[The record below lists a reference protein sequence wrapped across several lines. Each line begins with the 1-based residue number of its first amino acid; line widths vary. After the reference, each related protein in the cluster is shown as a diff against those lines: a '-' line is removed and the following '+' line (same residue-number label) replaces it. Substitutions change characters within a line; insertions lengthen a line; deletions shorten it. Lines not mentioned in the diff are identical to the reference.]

1 VKSANDRHGSPT
13 LPARYEPLA
22 RLGQGGAGEVWS
34 VRDRYTDRRYALK
47 LLSRDAGEGATAS
60 LVKEAIA
67 LSGLEGLGVPRV
79 ISFGKLP
86 DNSRLYMLRE
96 LVEGQSLEELIST
109 RQDPRLCLSGLALA
123 AEKLTRVHRAGL
135 LHGDIK
141 PANIIVEP
149 ETNDA
154 NLVDLGLAEPFR
166 DRGSIA
172 RGLTPKYAAPE
183 LLAGGALTVRAEIHA
198 LGVTLADII
207 DSPGTKEQ
215 LGSREFEQLDQVRA
229 RATARDPQ
237 SRYPSADEFAAAL
250 RGSAKLRDSTVSLD
264 GDALWPIVGLE
275 PVSARL
281 GRLAL
286 DSAPGTLLEVN
297 GPAGAGKSVLLT
309 RLAWSLGIEGLPLVW
324 IDDGL
329 IGDPAAVAS
338 ELESLPDDP
347 EATVL
352 IDDFERLDAD
362 NQARVTRA
370 RARGVRVIVTASEPL
385 PLPADERF
393 EVPPLAESIAAELV
407 RRAVPS
413 LMPSVVKRLLDVSGR
428 RPGRLKRL
436 IQRIAAASVVSEA
449 DIEALLGSPGRGSI
463 APESPLGRVQDL
475 LDRGRFTEA
484 QGVLDAGVDA
494 DPVGLATARARLA
507 IGLGEVQKAHDVLLA
522 VKELAEVRRDSER
535 GRAWRLWLARA
546 EVGLRRPESALGMLE
561 ELVSLPGPLGAEAAV
576 YRGLALFHAGKAEA
590 AAGQLAE
597 AREAAVA
604 LGASRVE
611 GLALL
616 CLGRMHLDT
625 EQHDAARTAFE
636 QALVAA
642 ERASDASALA
652 TAQSNLAVLLR
663 RRGDVAGA
671 IQHFEAAID
680 AGRRS
685 GRLSSVR
692 LSLANLANTD
702 LYLGRLERAQA
713 SIDELERQRD
723 QLGFYGRAQ
732 LTGLKADLLANSGQ
746 IQLAAATYRECAD
759 AFTELGQGEGAAEAR
774 LYAVLLTPLEGS
786 VDLEALHAE
795 VRLARSQI
803 GDSPTHRPVYYLALA
818 RLERITKND
827 VQARAHL
834 EQALSEARET
844 KQPEWIWRTLE
855 ARAELE
861 AADGQLLMAQRDRE
875 AAVLVLEEIAARLP
889 QDLREVYWN
898 DERRKRLRA
907 ALPRQRHSPERDV
920 ALAQTV
926 RSTGPVGYAITPISE
941 TTRTP
946 LERRLA
952 RILEINSELLAEFDL
967 ERLTVRVIECAL
979 ELLNAERG
987 FVLLRQEDGSLSVHT
1002 SRDNR
1007 GDVAR
1012 AEFSRSI
1019 AQRAM
1024 ASHKPVVSLDASRDS
1039 AMQSYASVHQLML
1052 QAVACVPIPG
1062 RGGELIGALYLET
1075 RRGPGGEFEREL
1087 PTLGAFADQVG
1098 LALETARLVT
1108 ENMNRAAQ
1116 LAEANSQLETAQER
1130 LRELLGERTQ
1140 KLKLARRRLRDA
1152 HDTLYGHFGYQGL
1165 VGTSAAM
1172 RRLYSLIERVK
1183 DTDVPVLISGE
1194 SGTGKEVASRAVH
1207 RASDRNKEP
1216 FLGINCG
1223 AIPEHLLESE
1233 LFGHV
1238 RGAFTGA
1245 DRERK
1250 GLLRE
1255 AGKGTVLLDEI
1266 GEMPQKMQASMLR
1279 VLQERKVRP
1288 VGGTAEI
1295 DIECRFIFA
1304 THRNLRQMVE
1314 DGRFRED
1321 LYYRIVVV
1329 ELSLPA
1335 LREHAEDIPP
1345 LVDYFLGLFAARYKR
1360 DKKTLTRAALRRLG
1374 SYEWPGNVRQLE
1386 HVLLNAWVL
1395 SDQAEIDVEDLDLPD
1410 EAATEPAR
1418 PQHLDELT
1426 TEPERPSRG
1435 PERPEPRAPA
1445 RQSLS
1450 SHLKDEKAR
1459 IAEAL
1464 AACNWN
1470 RVRAAEMLGM
1480 PRRTFYRRLKQYQL
1494 Q

>member
-1 VKSANDRHGSPT
+1 MRSAAEAHDGLK
-13 LPARYEPLA
+13 LPSRYEPLS
-22 RLGQGGAGEVWS
+22 RLGQGGAGEVWA
-34 VRDRYTDRRYALK
+34 VCDRYTGRRYALK
-47 LLSRDAGEGATAS
+47 LLSRDASEGAAAS
-60 LVKEAIA
+60 LVKEAVA

-96 LVEGQSLEELIST
+96 LVEGRSLQELIDAGE
-109 RQDPRLCLSGLALA
+109 DPRRCLSGLALA

-135 LHGDIK
+135 LHGDMK
-141 PANIIVEP
+141 PANIIVSTESD
-149 ETNDA
+149 DA

-166 DRGSIA
+166 DRGTPA
-172 RGLTPKYAAPE
+172 RGLTPKFAAPE

-198 LGVTLADII
+198 LGVTLGDII
-207 DSPGTKEQ
+207 DSAGAKQALGERELEQ
-215 LGSREFEQLDQVRA
+215 LGLVRL

-237 SRYPSADEFAAAL
+237 GRYPSADEFAAAL
-250 RGSAKLRDSTVSLD
+250 RGSARLRDSTVSLD
-264 GDALWPIVGLE
+264 GAALWPVAGIE
-275 PVSARL
+275 PVAARL
-281 GRLAL
+281 IRAAI
-286 DSAPGTLLEVN
+286 DAPPGSLLEVT
-297 GPAGAGKSVLLT
+297 GPSGAGKSVLLT
-309 RLAWSLGIEGLPLVW
+309 RLAWSLGIEGQPLVW
-324 IDDGL
+324 IDDSL
-329 IGDPAAVAS
+329 IDNPTAVQS
-338 ELESLPDDP
+338 EIESLPDDP
-347 EATVL
+347 EAML
-352 IDDFERLDAD
+352 IVDDFDRMDAGNRALVER
-362 NQARVTRA
+362 V
-370 RARGVRVIVTASEPL
+370 RARGARVIVACSTVVSGAASV
-385 PLPADERF
+385 RF
-393 EVPPLAESIAAELV
+393 EVPPLGEHVAMELV

-413 LMPSVVKRLLDVSGR
+413 LTPKVVKRLLDASGR

-436 IQRIAAASVVSEA
+436 IVRIAAASVVSEQ
-449 DIEALLGSPGRGSI
+449 DIEELLGSTGRISVP
-463 APESPLGRVQDL
+463 PESPLGQVQDL
-475 LDRGRFTEA
+475 LDRGRFT
-484 QGVLDAGVDA
+484 DAGA
-494 DPVGLATARARLA
+494 LLESGIEGDPVGLATARARLA
-507 IGLGEVQKAHDVLLA
+507 IGLGEVQKARDLLVA
-522 VKELAEVRRDSER
+522 VQALAEARPDSER
-535 GRAWRLWLARA
+535 GRSWRLWLARA
-546 EVGLRRPESALGMLE
+546 EVGLRRPEAALSLLE
-561 ELVSLPGPLGAEAAV
+561 ELVHLPGPLGAEAVV
-576 YRGLALFHAGKAEA
+576 YRGLALFHAGQIDEA
-590 AAGQLAE
+590 AACLTE
-597 AREAAVA
+597 ARENARVQ
-604 LGASRVE
+604 GASRVE
-611 GLALL
+611 GLALV
-616 CLGRMHLDT
+616 CLGRVHLHSD
-625 EQHDAARTAFE
+625 ENDAARQAFE

-642 ERASDASALA
+642 EHASDASTLA

-713 SIDELERQRD
+713 SIDELEKQRAH
-723 QLGFYGRAQ
+723 LGDLGRAQ

-746 IQLAAATYRECAD
+746 VVKAMASYRECAD
-759 AFTELGQGEGAAEAR
+759 AFHQLGQGEAAAEAR
-774 LYAVLLTPLEGS
+774 LSAVLLTPLEDNA
-786 VDLEALHAE
+786 DLEALSLE
-795 VRLARSQI
+795 LALSGEQV
-803 GDSPTHRPVYYLALA
+803 GESPTHRPLLFLAQARLA
-818 RLERITKND
+818 RLDKDD
-827 VQARAHL
+827 VKARAQL
-834 EQALSEARET
+834 EKALAEAKLTE
-844 KQPEWIWRTLE
+844 QPEWVWRTLE

-861 AADGQLLMAQRDRE
+861 AADGQLLTAQRDRE
-875 AAVLVLEEIAARLP
+875 AALLVLEEIAARLP

-898 DERRKRLRA
+898 DEKRKRLRA
-907 ALPRQRHSPERDV
+907 ALPPPRHSSDRD
-920 ALAQTV
+920 AAMAQTV
-926 RSTGPVGYAITPISE
+926 RSTNAGYAITPLSD

-1002 SRDNR
+1002 SRDQR
-1007 GDVAR
+1007 GDVVR

-1019 AQRAM
+1019 AQKVM
-1024 ASHKPVVSLDASRDS
+1024 ASHKPVVSLDALRDAS
-1039 AMQSYASVHQLML
+1039 MQGYASVHQLML

-1062 RGGELIGALYLET
+1062 RRGELIGALYLET
-1075 RRGPGGEFEREL
+1075 RLQPGGEFEREL

-1098 LALETARLVT
+1098 LAIETARLVT
-1108 ENMNRAAQ
+1108 ENVNRAAE
-1116 LAEANSQLETAQER
+1116 LADSNAKLEVAQEH

-1152 HDTLYGHFGYQGL
+1152 RDTLYGHFGYQGL

-1172 RRLYSLIERVK
+1172 RRLYSLIDRVK
-1183 DTDVPVLISGE
+1183 DTDVPVLIVGE

-1207 RASDRNKEP
+1207 RGSQRNKEP

-1250 GLLRE
+1250 GLIRE
-1255 AGKGTVLLDEI
+1255 AGSGTVLLDEI
-1266 GEMPQKMQASMLR
+1266 GEMPHKMQASLLR

-1288 VGGTAEI
+1288 VGATAELDI
-1295 DIECRFIFA
+1295 DCRFLFA
-1304 THRNLRQMVE
+1304 THRNLRQMVDE
-1314 DGRFRED
+1314 GRFRED

-1329 ELSLPA
+1329 ELHIPS
-1335 LREHAEDIPP
+1335 LREHLEDIPP

-1360 DKKTLTRAALRRLG
+1360 EKKTLTRGALKRLS
-1374 SYEWPGNVRQLE
+1374 SYDWPGNVRQLE

-1395 SDQAEIDVEDLDLPD
+1395 SDQAEIDVEDLDLPERHGLD
-1410 EAATEPAR
+1410 RSRPPSAASVEEADDDASVEV
-1418 PQHLDELT
+1418 E
-1426 TEPERPSRG
+1426 
-1435 PERPEPRAPA
+1435 RAPTLPP
-1445 RQSLS
+1445 RQTLS
-1450 SHLKDEKAR
+1450 SHLDDERTR
-1459 IAEAL
+1459 IADAL

>member
-1 VKSANDRHGSPT
+1 VKGSLDRYGSPT
-13 LPARYEPLA
+13 LPARYEALA
-22 RLGQGGAGEVWS
+22 RLGQGGAGEVWA

-47 LLSRDAGEGATAS
+47 LLSRDASEGASAS
-60 LVKEAIA
+60 LVKEAVA

-86 DNSRLYMLRE
+86 NNSRLYMLRE
-96 LVEGQSLEELIST
+96 LVEGQSLQELIES
-109 RQDPRLCLSGLALA
+109 RQDARACLSGLALA

-141 PANIIVEP
+141 PANIIVSVEN
-149 ETNDA
+149 NDA

-166 DRGSIA
+166 DRGTAA

-183 LLAGGALTVRAEIHA
+183 LLTGGALTVRAEIHA
-198 LGVTLADII
+198 LGVTLGDII
-207 DSPGTKEQ
+207 DVPGAKET
-215 LGSREFEQLDQVRA
+215 LGAREFEQLDQVRQ
-229 RATARDPQ
+229 RAMARDPQ
-237 SRYPSADEFAAAL
+237 NRYPSADEFAAAL
-250 RGSAKLRDSTVSLD
+250 RGSARLRDSTVSLD
-264 GDALWPIVGLE
+264 GAALWPVAGID
-275 PVSARL
+275 PVATRL
-281 GRLAL
+281 LRLAM
-286 DSAPGTLLEVN
+286 DAPAGSVLAVV

-309 RLAWSLGIEGLPLVW
+309 RLAWSLGIEGQPLVW
-324 IDDGL
+324 LDDGL
-329 IGDPAAVAS
+329 VDNPVAVAS
-338 ELESLPDDP
+338 EIESLPDDP
-347 EATVL
+347 DATL
-352 IDDFERLDAD
+352 IIDDFDRMNAENRL
-362 NQARVTRA
+362 RVDGA
-370 RARGVRVIVTASEPL
+370 RARGARIIVASSLASTEQALEPDL
-385 PLPADERF
+385 VF
-393 EVPPLAESIAAELV
+393 EVPPLAESVASELV
-407 RRAVPS
+407 LRAVPS
-413 LMPSVVKRLLDVSGR
+413 LTPKVVKRLLDVSGS
-428 RPGRLKRL
+428 RPGPLKRM
-436 IQRIAAASVVSEA
+436 IQRIAAAAVVSEQ
-449 DIEALLGSPGRGSI
+449 DVESLLGSPGRGSI
-463 APESPLGRVQDL
+463 SPDSPLGQLQDL
-475 LDRGRFTEA
+475 LDRGRFSDA
-484 QGVLDAGVDA
+484 QALLDAGIDA
-494 DPVGLATARARLA
+494 DPVGLATARSRLA
-507 IGLGEVQKAHDVLLA
+507 TGLGEVQKARDVLLSVQA
-522 VKELAEVRRDSER
+522 LAEQRRDSER
-535 GRAWRLWLARA
+535 GRSWRLWLARA
-546 EVGLRRPESALGMLE
+546 EVGLRHPEAALELLE
-561 ELVSLPGPLGAEAAV
+561 ELVGLPGPLGAEATV
-576 YRGLALFHAGKAEA
+576 NRGLALFHLGKVEA
-590 AAGQLAE
+590 ANQCFEQG
-597 AREAAVA
+597 REAARR

-611 GLALL
+611 ALACL
-616 CLGRMHLDT
+616 CIGRVHLHT
-625 EQHDAARTAFE
+625 EQNDAAREAFE

-642 ERASDASALA
+642 EVASDASALT
-652 TAQSNLAVLLR
+652 TAQSQIAVLLR
-663 RRGDVAGA
+663 LRGDVAGA
-671 IQHFEAAID
+671 IKHFEAAID

-723 QLGFYGRAQ
+723 QLGDFGRAQ
-732 LTGLKADLLANSGQ
+732 LTGLKADLLANTGQ
-746 IQLAAATYRECAD
+746 VPLAAAMYRECARS
-759 AFTELGQGEGAAEAR
+759 FTDLGLGEAAAEAR
-774 LYAVLLTPLEGS
+774 LYAVLLTPPDGD
-786 VDLEALHAE
+786 VDLDALNQEA
-795 VRLARSQI
+795 RLSREQI
-803 GDSPTHRPVYYLALA
+803 GDSPIHRPLYYLAQARLDRIGKSDALA
-818 RLERITKND
+818 RS
-827 VQARAHL
+827 HL
-834 EQALSEARET
+834 EQALSEARDT
-844 KQPEWIWRTLE
+844 KQPEWVWRTLE

-875 AAVLVLEEIAARLP
+875 AAILVLEEIAARLP

-907 ALPRQRHSPERDV
+907 ALPRDRHAPERAA

-926 RSTGPVGYAITPISE
+926 SSAGHAVAPLSE

-1002 SRDNR
+1002 SRDLR
-1007 GDVAR
+1007 GDVVR

-1019 AQRAM
+1019 AQRVM
-1024 ASHKPVVSLDASRDS
+1024 LSHKPVVSLDASRDAS
-1039 AMQSYASVHQLML
+1039 LQSFASVHQLML

-1062 RGGELIGALYLET
+1062 RRGELIGALYLET
-1075 RRGPGGEFEREL
+1075 RLTPGNEFEREL

-1098 LALETARLVT
+1098 LAIETARLVT
-1108 ENMNRAAQ
+1108 ENMNRAKE
-1116 LAEANSQLETAQER
+1116 LAEANAQLETAQEH

-1152 HDTLYGHFGYQGL
+1152 RDTLYGHFGYQGL

-1172 RRLYSLIERVK
+1172 RRLYSLIDRVK

-1207 RASDRNKEP
+1207 RASDRNKDP

-1233 LFGHV
+1233 LFGHA

-1255 AGKGTVLLDEI
+1255 AGRGTVLLDEI
-1266 GEMPQKMQASMLR
+1266 GEMPQKMQASLLR

-1288 VGGTAEI
+1288 VGATAEI

-1304 THRNLRQMVE
+1304 THRNLRQMVDE
-1314 DGRFRED
+1314 GRFRED

-1329 ELSLPA
+1329 ELTIPSLRDH
-1335 LREHAEDIPP
+1335 LEDIPP

-1360 DKKTLTRAALRRLG
+1360 EKKTLTRAALRRLS
-1374 SYEWPGNVRQLE
+1374 SYDWPGNVRQLE
-1386 HVLLNAWVL
+1386 HVLLNAWVM

-1410 EAATEPAR
+1410 QVSHERSRPPAPQPSDSEELEPSSHAGAEAR
-1418 PQHLDELT
+1418 P
-1426 TEPERPSRG
+1426 
-1435 PERPEPRAPA
+1435 PA
-1445 RQSLS
+1445 RQTLS
-1450 SHLKDEKAR
+1450 SHLNDEKTR

>member
-1 VKSANDRHGSPT
+1 VNGSQDRHGSPA
-13 LPARYEPLA
+13 LPARYEALA
-22 RLGQGGAGEVWS
+22 RLGQGGAGEVWA

-47 LLSRDAGEGATAS
+47 LLSRDASEGASAS
-60 LVKEAIA
+60 LVKEAVA

-86 DNSRLYMLRE
+86 NNSRLYMLRE
-96 LVEGQSLEELIST
+96 LVEGHSLQELIES
-109 RQDPRLCLSGLALA
+109 RQDARSCLSGLALA

-141 PANIIVEP
+141 PANIIVSIED
-149 ETNDA
+149 NDA

-166 DRGSIA
+166 DRGTAA

-183 LLAGGALTVRAEIHA
+183 LLTGGSLTVRAEIHA
-198 LGVTLADII
+198 LGVTLGDII
-207 DSPGTKEQ
+207 DAPGAKEA
-215 LGSREFEQLDQVRA
+215 LGAREFEQLDQVRQ

-250 RGSAKLRDSTVSLD
+250 RGSARLRDSTVSLD
-264 GDALWPIVGLE
+264 GAALWPIAGID
-275 PVSARL
+275 PVATRL
-281 GRLAL
+281 LRMAI
-286 DSAPGTLLEVN
+286 DAAPGSVLAVV

-309 RLAWSLGIEGLPLVW
+309 RLAWSLGVEGQPLVW
-324 IDDGL
+324 LDDGL
-329 IGDPAAVAS
+329 VNNPTAVAS
-338 ELESLPDDP
+338 EIEALPDDP
-347 EATVL
+347 EATL
-352 IDDFERLDAD
+352 IIDDFDRMNAENRL
-362 NQARVTRA
+362 RVDRV
-370 RARGVRVIVTASEPL
+370 RARGARIIVASSLASSEQALEPDRV
-385 PLPADERF
+385 F
-393 EVPPLAESIAAELV
+393 EVPPLAESVASELV
-407 RRAVPS
+407 LRAVPS
-413 LMPSVVKRLLDVSGR
+413 LTPKVVKRLLDVSGS
-428 RPGRLKRL
+428 RPGPLKRL
-436 IQRIAAASVVSEA
+436 IQRIAAAAVVSEQ
-449 DIEALLGSPGRGSI
+449 DVEALLGSPGRGSI
-463 APESPLGRVQDL
+463 SPDSPLGQLQDL
-475 LDRGRFTEA
+475 LDRGRFSDA
-484 QGVLDAGVDA
+484 QALLDAGVDA
-494 DPVGLATARARLA
+494 DPVGLATARSRLA
-507 IGLGEVQKAHDVLLA
+507 TGLGEVQKARDVLLGVQA
-522 VKELAEVRRDSER
+522 LAEQRRDSDR

-546 EVGLRRPESALGMLE
+546 EVGLRRPEAALELLE
-561 ELVSLPGPLGAEAAV
+561 ELVGLPGPLGAEAIV
-576 YRGLALFHAGKAEA
+576 NRGLALFHLNKVEA
-590 AAGQLAE
+590 ANQCFEQG
-597 AREAAVA
+597 REAARR

-611 GLALL
+611 ALACL
-616 CLGRMHLDT
+616 CIGRVHLHT
-625 EQHDAARTAFE
+625 EQNDAAREAFE

-642 ERASDASALA
+642 EVASDASALT
-652 TAQSNLAVLLR
+652 TAQSQIAVLLR
-663 RRGDVAGA
+663 LRGDVAGA
-671 IQHFEAAID
+671 IKHFEAAID

-723 QLGFYGRAQ
+723 QLGDFGRAQ
-732 LTGLKADLLANSGQ
+732 LTGLKADLLANTGQ
-746 IQLAAATYRECAD
+746 VALAAATYRQCAQG
-759 AFTELGQGEGAAEAR
+759 FTELGFGEAAAEAR
-774 LYAVLLTPLEGS
+774 LYAVLLTPLDAT
-786 VDLEALHAE
+786 VDLDALSQEA
-795 VRLARSQI
+795 RLSREQI
-803 GDSPTHRPVYYLALA
+803 GDSPIHRPLYFLAQA
-818 RLERITKND
+818 RLDRIGKND
-827 VQARAHL
+827 TRARSHL
-834 EQALSEARET
+834 EQALSEARDT
-844 KQPEWIWRTLE
+844 KQPEWVWRTLE

-861 AADGQLLMAQRDRE
+861 AAEGQLLMAQRDRE
-875 AAVLVLEEIAARLP
+875 AAILVLEEIAARLP

-907 ALPRQRHSPERDV
+907 ALPRDRHVPERAA

-926 RSTGPVGYAITPISE
+926 SSVGHAVAPLSE

-1002 SRDNR
+1002 SRDLR
-1007 GDVAR
+1007 GDVVR

-1019 AQRAM
+1019 AQRVM
-1024 ASHKPVVSLDASRDS
+1024 LSHKPVVSLDASRDAS
-1039 AMQSYASVHQLML
+1039 LQSFASVHQLML

-1062 RGGELIGALYLET
+1062 RRGELIGALYLET
-1075 RRGPGGEFEREL
+1075 RLAPGNEFEREL

-1098 LALETARLVT
+1098 LAIETARLVT
-1108 ENMNRAAQ
+1108 ENMNRAKE
-1116 LAEANSQLETAQER
+1116 LAEANSQLEAAQER

-1152 HDTLYGHFGYQGL
+1152 RDTLYGHFGYQGL

-1172 RRLYSLIERVK
+1172 RRLYSLIDRVK

-1233 LFGHV
+1233 LFGHA

-1255 AGKGTVLLDEI
+1255 AGRGTVLLDEI
-1266 GEMPQKMQASMLR
+1266 GEMPHKMQASLLR

-1288 VGGTAEI
+1288 VGATAEI

-1304 THRNLRQMVE
+1304 THRNLRQMVDE
-1314 DGRFRED
+1314 GRFRED

-1329 ELSLPA
+1329 ELTIPSLRDH
-1335 LREHAEDIPP
+1335 LEDIPP

-1360 DKKTLTRAALRRLG
+1360 EKKTLTRAALRRLS
-1374 SYEWPGNVRQLE
+1374 SYDWPGNVRQLE

-1395 SDQAEIDVEDLDLPD
+1395 SDQAEMDVEDLDLPD
-1410 EAATEPAR
+1410 QAGHDRSRPPAQASDSEELEPSEHTAPEAR
-1418 PQHLDELT
+1418 P
-1426 TEPERPSRG
+1426 
-1435 PERPEPRAPA
+1435 PA
-1445 RQSLS
+1445 RQTLS
-1450 SHLKDEKAR
+1450 SHLNDEKAR